1 MIEIVDYRASWPH
14 EFSEIAR
21 PMRAALGDL
30 ALRIDHIGSTS
41 VPGLCGKDVI
51 DIQISVV
58 RLDEAVVGAMRA
70 MGYALAHAISRDH
83 RPPDDDGPDENWQ
96 KLYFRPPPGQRRTHT
111 HVRVLGRPNQRYA
124 LLFRDYLLAHP
135 RTAAAY
141 GELKRRLAVSL
152 ANPEEDYPDVKD
164 PAVDLIYLPA
174 QVWATNTGWNPGASN
189 A

>member
-14 EFSEIAR
+14 EFREIAL

-30 ALRIDHIGSTS
+30 APRIDHIGSTS

-70 MGYALAHAISRDH
+70 VGYALAHAISRDH

-124 LLFRDYLLAHP
+124 LLFRDYLVAHP